1 MAIAKRFDTLVRL
14 RIIAEKLSTP
24 VHLEQPTWTP
34 IAIQSVVQQSILETL
49 SHTHANLA
57 RGKHSTARLTIRRVH
72 ATLMSAIGSTR
83 WSRAVSVLTTRI
95 TGCGGKIVHVKQRGC
110 RIPVHA
116 IVNTRVAILPLCDFA
131 ARPHHAVS
139 PGKSLADRI
148 PHGNREAF

>member
-1 MAIAKRFDTLVRL
+1 VIND
-14 RIIAEKLSTP
+14 E
-24 VHLEQPTWTP
+24 
-34 IAIQSVVQQSILETL
+34 
-49 SHTHANLA
+49 HAQNLA
-57 RGKHSTARLTIRRVH
+57 H
-72 ATLMSAIGSTR
+72 AVKSKA
-83 WSRAVSVLTTRI
+83 ATTRI

-116 IVNTRVAILPLCDFA
+116 IVNTRVAILRLCDFA